1 MNTGTWIS
9 TTVSKLLPAGSPKS
23 KEKVPS
29 APAGSAQAAIKSE
42 ANAASGV
49 RSTRERLEG
58 SLRHK
63 EEALSPRVL
72 RRTLEELKAIV
83 APRYSETEAG
93 RRAQGG
99 EAGVRG
105 IHRLQTGQPLDRS
118 HREDLH
124 HVQHAAEDVGRQ

>member
-9 TTVSKLLPAGSPKS
+9 TTVSKLLPAGRPKS
-23 KEKVPS
+23 KEKVPT

-63 EEALSPRVL
+63 LFSQGD
-72 RRTLEELKAIV
+72 TLPI
-83 APRYSETEAG
+83 RHAG
-93 RRAQGG
+93 
-99 EAGVRG
+99 AGYRHG
-105 IHRLQTGQPLDRS
+105 
-118 HREDLH
+118 
-124 HVQHAAEDVGRQ
+124 A